1 MAIVT
6 GRLVPCRPNQ
16 LEELDKAVGEQLESG
31 GASRCRWERGVHP
44 AEVVGGTGERNPQGF
59 WIVGAEIY
67 NKCEG

>member
-31 GASRCRWERGVHP
+31 GASRCRWEWGDL
-44 AEVVGGTGERNPQGF
+44 AEVGTGERNPQG
-59 WIVGAEIY
+59 
-67 NKCEG
+67 

>member
-31 GASRCRWERGVHP
+31 GASRCRLGRGGNP
-44 AEVVGGTGERNPQGF
+44 ACPVVGGTGERNPRGF
-59 WIVGAEIY
+59 RIVGPEIN
-67 NKCEG
+67 NKQ